1 MFDKKKK
8 ELVCK
13 KKKNII
19 KMYLIISKNDY
30 WLIWIYICLFIVI
43 VVRFCVI
50 IVKIFILYDFVYLS
64 WLGEK
69 YCVDIFW

>member
-8 ELVCK
+8 NQFVK

-30 WLIWIYICLFIVI
+30 
-43 VVRFCVI
+43 
-50 IVKIFILYDFVYLS
+50 
-64 WLGEK
+64 
-69 YCVDIFW
+69 

>member
-8 ELVCK
+8 ELVC

-50 IVKIFILYDFVYLS
+50 IVKIFILYDFVYI
-64 WLGEK
+64 WIG
-69 YCVDIFW
+69 